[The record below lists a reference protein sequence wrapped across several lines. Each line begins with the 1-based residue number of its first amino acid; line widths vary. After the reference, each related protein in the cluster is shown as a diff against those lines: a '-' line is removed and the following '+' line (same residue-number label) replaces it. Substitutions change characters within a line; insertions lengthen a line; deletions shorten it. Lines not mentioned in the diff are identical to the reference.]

1 MKNDNDKES
10 DLNNPHDSGFRD
22 FFSERRV
29 AQSFLRENLP
39 ASIAKQLDYRTLK
52 ISKDTFIDKQ
62 LIPSQSDLLYEI
74 KYKNLP
80 LLLYLL
86 FEHKSYQD
94 WLVAFQ
100 LLKYMVRIWELYLK
114 QHEGAKKLPAIL
126 PLVIYH
132 GKSEWRISKRFGD
145 LMDIPVELEPHIP
158 DFDYRLYDIS
168 HLPDEEIKGTV
179 LLRIILMTFKYIY
192 SPDLRHHLV
201 DIFKLFGEIKN
212 KTKGLEYLEALLRY
226 LTASA
231 DTITPEVLQESLAQS
246 IKDGGDIM
254 PTIAQQWMQQ
264 GRQEGMESKEWFV
277 VKNSLLMGLSIE
289 TIAKLTGLPVK
300 RIEQMKTQLDPGTK

>member
-1 MKNDNDKES
+1 M
-10 DLNNPHDSGFRD
+10 
-22 FFSERRV
+22 
-29 AQSFLRENLP
+29 
-39 ASIAKQLDYRTLK
+39 
-52 ISKDTFIDKQ
+52 
-62 LIPSQSDLLYEI
+62 
-74 KYKNLP
+74 
-80 LLLYLL
+80 
-86 FEHKSYQD
+86 
-94 WLVAFQ
+94 
-100 LLKYMVRIWELYLK
+100 YLK
-114 QHEGAKKLPAIL
+114 QHEGAQKLPAIL

-145 LMDIPVELEPHIP
+145 LMDIPIELKPHIP

-192 SPDLRHHLV
+192 NPDLSHRLV

-231 DTITPEVLQESLAQS
+231 ETITPEVIRESLAQS
-246 IKDGGDIM
+246 IKDGGHIM

-264 GRQEGMESKEWFV
+264 GRQQGRQEGKQEGRQEGTQEVMESV
-277 VKNSLLMGLSIE
+277 VKNSLLMGLSID

-300 RIEQMKTQLDPGTK
+300 RIKQMKAQLDSGTK